1 MGPEISSLCCG
12 VRKDVLWKLTFLVK
26 SVEILIL
33 WLKNCVYH
41 SINHF
46 AWFVVVVCDA
56 DHNISGFPEL
66 RFYSHIILSVSK
78 VQKDLILSLFFF
90 FIQRLY
96 TGLFEMIFVICIFFL
111 LMFTILWDELHL
123 NLSDLVPLY
132 VLYNVPLFVC
142 NILNYCQVVQN
153 KNLCCRTR
161 TMWKMWA

>member
-90 FIQRLY
+90 FY
-96 TGLFEMIFVICIFFL
+96 TEVIYWLVWNDFCYLHIFSAYVHDFMGWASLKFIWSSTIVCVI
-111 LMFTILWDELHL
+111 
-123 NLSDLVPLY
+123 
-132 VLYNVPLFVC
+132 
-142 NILNYCQVVQN
+142 
-153 KNLCCRTR
+153 
-161 TMWKMWA
+161 